1 MFTRATKKQARLRAA
16 LYGPPGAGKTFSALS
31 IATGLGE
38 RIAVIDTE
46 RCSASKYAGT
56 FAFDVCDLDDRSID
70 AYIRAINA
78 AAQAKYDVLIIDSL
92 SHAWQELLVEVERLA
107 AAKFRGNTWSAW
119 SEGTPKQRRLVD
131 AILSYPGHVIA
142 TMRSKI
148 EYVVGEHNGK
158 TAPRRVGLAPEQG
171 KGIEYEFDLLVE
183 LSQEHIAHVV
193 KDRSGLAQDRLI
205 EKPGPEFG
213 RELAAWLSDGQPVQ
227 QTQPAQ
233 PAQAQKQPAQQAETN
248 TAAVNAEIK
257 SHPAL
262 HDPAQGLIPALPRA
276 HSVDM
281 VNHLREWW
289 QSKQSKLPQSVYQYG
304 LQMLAK
310 REEELLPAEVKK

>member
-46 RCSASKYAGT
+46 RCSASKYAGQYV
-56 FAFDVCDLDDRSID
+56 FDVCDLDDRSVD
-70 AYIRAINA
+70 SYIRAITA

-233 PAQAQKQPAQQAETN
+233 PAQPQKQPAQQAETK
-248 TAAVNAEIK
+248 TAAVNAEIQY
-257 SHPAL
+257 HPSL
-262 HDPAQGLIPALPRA
+262 HDPVWGLIPALPRA

-281 VNHLREWW
+281 VNQLREWW
-289 QSKQSKLPQSVYQYG
+289 QGKKAKLPQHVYDYG
-304 LQMLAK
+304 LRMLAT
-310 REEELLPAEVKK
+310 REEELLPEEVKK